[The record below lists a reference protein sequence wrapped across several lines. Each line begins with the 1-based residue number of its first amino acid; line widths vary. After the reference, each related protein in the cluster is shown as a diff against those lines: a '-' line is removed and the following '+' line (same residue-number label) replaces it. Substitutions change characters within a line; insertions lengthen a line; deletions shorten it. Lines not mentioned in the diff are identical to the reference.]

1 MEDEQLGLDDR
12 LGRYRKKTINSN
24 KIESDFIETKLLEDS
39 SDEKLPVSKQPLN
52 YMKTV
57 KRRGNVY
64 VIRDSITSE
73 DDPVECDVIDTMS
86 EDLYN
91 EVIKMSTSA
100 NRKASFFKFI
110 FVITNLYVIMTG
122 AVIGV
127 LTLNDFG
134 SSIPSYIASVLGFSI
149 TAVLTILTT
158 FSVSKRGVLLKDIS
172 NRSRR
177 IARDIKVIQ
186 NSNLPRKE
194 RLKKINEKYQE
205 VDELDLAIFDNSV
218 NSMSSKSK
226 GVSGSIIEPSVKRS
240 DSPHSDAF
248 NTSVKQLE
256 KASNERSPKFISQ
269 KWFRSKSKASTTASM
284 PASTQVST
292 THTTDAE
299 SKA

>member
-1 MEDEQLGLDDR
+1 MEDIELNSNDR
-12 LGRYRKKTINSN
+12 EGRNRKKTINTN

-39 SDEKLPVSKQPLN
+39 SDEKLPIPNDKQQLN

-73 DDPVECDVIDTMS
+73 DDPLECDVIDTMT

-134 SSIPSYIASVLGFSI
+134 SSIPSYIASILGFSI

-226 GVSGSIIEPSVKRS
+226 GVSVTEPSVKRS
-240 DSPHSDAF
+240 NSPHSEEF
-248 NTSVKQLE
+248 NKSIKHLDDDD
-256 KASNERSPKFISQ
+256 KNSNEDEKSPRFISR
-269 KWFRSKSKASTTASM
+269 KWFRSKSKISTPTTL
-284 PASTQVST
+284 TQ
-292 THTTDAE
+292 TDAE